1 MKTFSPFILLLLIS
15 LNTMAQ
21 NKNDLIKYINPLI
34 GTERMGHTFPGAT
47 VPFGSVQLSPETDT
61 IPMLVDGKYQKRVY
75 EYCAGYQYEDKTIVG
90 FTHTHFNG
98 TGHSDLGDFLIMP
111 TIGELQL
118 NPGTADDPESGF
130 RSVFSHN
137 NEKVEA
143 NYYSVKLDDDN
154 ILAELTTSTRVGFHQ
169 YTFPK
174 SNDAHIILDMMYNI
188 YNYDGKNVWSYIRVN
203 DDQTIVGYRQTNGW
217 AKNRKVFFAAKFSK
231 PFKTYGYKNFS
242 KNEPYIGFWRRFNV
256 YENFPEMAGHDIRAH
271 FDFDTETNEKIQI
284 KFAISPVSMEGAL
297 NNLQTEVPHWDF
309 EKVKTDGQNAWQRE
323 LEKVRV
329 DMLSESDK
337 INFYTSLYHAFINP
351 TIYQDVDGK
360 YMGLDQNVH
369 TANGFTNYTT
379 FSLWDTYRALHPLF
393 TVLQPKRANDMI
405 QSMLAHY
412 NQSAHKMLPVWSH
425 YANENWCMTGYHSVS
440 VLADAIVKNM
450 HTFDA
455 NKALE
460 ACVTTANNRYYDNI
474 SAYKEYGYIPDENS
488 ANSVSTTL
496 EYAYDDWAIA
506 QLARKIGNE
515 KIYEEFIKR
524 SESYRNVF
532 DASIGFMRPRS
543 KDGNFRKNFDELETH
558 GEGFIE
564 GNSWNFSF
572 YVPHQPNELIKLMGG
587 DKKFTER
594 LDKLFTMHL
603 DDKYFENTEDIT
615 REGLIGNYNHG
626 NEPAHH
632 VAYLYNY
639 TSQPWKTQERVRMIL
654 QSQYRNGPN
663 GLGGNDDCGQMS
675 AWYLF
680 TAFGFYPVAPGSDEY
695 ALGSPLVKSAQIKL
709 ENGNTLQIL
718 AHNQSEKNV
727 YVSKV
732 LFNGKSINKPFIK
745 HADLVSGG
753 KLEFYMQ
760 PKPKR

>member
-271 FDFDTETNEKIQI
+271 FDFDTDENEKIQI